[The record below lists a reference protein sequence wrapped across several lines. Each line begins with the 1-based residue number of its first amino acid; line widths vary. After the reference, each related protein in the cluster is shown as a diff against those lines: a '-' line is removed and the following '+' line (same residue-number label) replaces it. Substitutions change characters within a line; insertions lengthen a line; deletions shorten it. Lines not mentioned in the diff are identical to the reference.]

1 MPEYSAAAAEIL
13 FDGFLRLY
21 TGTGDEDDNDSP
33 EVILPEIKP
42 GDRMLAKSISA
53 QCKFTAPPQRYTQGT
68 LTRKLEELGIGRP
81 STWGTIVPTLS
92 SGRGYITEGDK
103 EGRKMEVENLTLTGS
118 TIKAS
123 RPMFVLIFSILLFG
137 ERLNLLQWLGVAVV
151 MTALLLSSRAKHHET
166 DKKTSAKGISL
177 MILSVLAGSASAL
190 YDKHILQQLNLD
202 PMFVQ
207 SWTNVYVT
215 ILLAILLLVQYLTD
229 KKRFQPFV
237 WDWRILLISVLITVA
252 DALYFFAV
260 KEPDAMLS
268 IISMVRR
275 CSVLI
280 TFLGGALILKE
291 GHVKEKALE
300 MLMMMA
306 GVALLLY
313 GSL

>member
-1 MPEYSAAAAEIL
+1 MWLWLTVLSALLLGTYDVAKKRALKRNGVYWIL
-13 FDGFLRLY
+13 VTATGLTALYLSPFLFLR
-21 TGTGDEDDNDSP
+21 TGSLSDHLSLMLKAVLVSLSWVSGLKAMEC
-33 EVILPEIKP
+33 LP
-42 GDRMLAKSISA
+42 
-53 QCKFTAPPQRYTQGT
+53 
-68 LTRKLEELGIGRP
+68 LT
-81 STWGTIVPTLS
+81 TV
-92 SGRGYITEGDK
+92 
-103 EGRKMEVENLTLTGS
+103 S

-166 DKKTSAKGISL
+166 DRKTSAKGISL

-207 SWTNVYVT
+207 SWTNVYIT

-300 MLMMMA
+300 MLLMMA

>member
-1 MPEYSAAAAEIL
+1 MWLWLTVLSALLLGTYDVAKKRALKRNGVYWIL
-13 FDGFLRLY
+13 VTATGLTALYLSPFLFLR
-21 TGTGDEDDNDSP
+21 TGSLSDHLSLMLKAVLVSLSWVSGLKAMEC
-33 EVILPEIKP
+33 LP
-42 GDRMLAKSISA
+42 
-53 QCKFTAPPQRYTQGT
+53 
-68 LTRKLEELGIGRP
+68 LT
-81 STWGTIVPTLS
+81 TV
-92 SGRGYITEGDK
+92 
-103 EGRKMEVENLTLTGS
+103 S

-207 SWTNVYVT
+207 SWTNVYIT

-300 MLMMMA
+300 MLLMMA

>member
-1 MPEYSAAAAEIL
+1 MWLWLTVLSALLLGTYDVAKKRALKRNGVYWIL
-13 FDGFLRLY
+13 VTATGLTALYLSPFLFLR
-21 TGTGDEDDNDSP
+21 TGSLSDHLSLMLKAVLVSLSWVSGLKAMEC
-33 EVILPEIKP
+33 LP
-42 GDRMLAKSISA
+42 
-53 QCKFTAPPQRYTQGT
+53 
-68 LTRKLEELGIGRP
+68 LT
-81 STWGTIVPTLS
+81 TV
-92 SGRGYITEGDK
+92 
-103 EGRKMEVENLTLTGS
+103 S

-151 MTALLLSSRAKHHET
+151 MTALLLSSRSKHHET

-207 SWTNVYVT
+207 SWTNVYIT

-229 KKRFQPFV
+229 KKHFQPFV

-280 TFLGGALILKE
+280 TFRGGALILKE

>member
-1 MPEYSAAAAEIL
+1 MWLWLTVLSALLLGTYDVAKKRALKRNGVYWIL
-13 FDGFLRLY
+13 VTATGLTALYLSPFLFLR
-21 TGTGDEDDNDSP
+21 TGS
-33 EVILPEIKP
+33 LP
-42 GDRMLAKSISA
+42 DHLSLMLKAVLVSLSWVSGLKA
-53 QCKFTAPPQRYTQGT
+53 MECLP
-68 LTRKLEELGIGRP
+68 LT
-81 STWGTIVPTLS
+81 TV
-92 SGRGYITEGDK
+92 
-103 EGRKMEVENLTLTGS
+103 S

-151 MTALLLSSRAKHHET
+151 MTALLLSSRSKHHET
-166 DKKTSAKGISL
+166 DKKTSAQGISL

-207 SWTNVYVT
+207 SWTNVYIT

-229 KKRFQPFV
+229 KKHFQPFV

-300 MLMMMA
+300 MLLMMA